1 MQTLVVEL
9 LTEELPPKALARL
22 GQTFGDTLTKALAQ
36 EDFLGPG
43 SESRWFATPRRLA
56 AQITNVRDV
65 APDKSIELAGP
76 SIKVGL
82 DGAGKPTPALLGF
95 ARKNGVAPEALEQR
109 DTPKG
114 RAFFLRTTMR
124 GSALAASVE
133 AKVGAALRALPIPK
147 MMRWGAGDAEFVR
160 PVHGLVI
167 MHGTRVIPGR
177 IMGVE
182 SGATTQG
189 HRFRSA
195 GGVTLDNADEYA
207 DALKRRGHVIASFAE
222 RRARIVDA
230 LRTAAGSGAEAMA
243 DDALLDEV
251 TSIVEWPVVYEGR
264 FDEGFLDVPQECL
277 VLSMKQH
284 QKYFPLKEPASG
296 KLLPRF
302 LVVSNLDTP
311 DPFNVVHGNERVLRA
326 RLADAKF
333 FFDQD
338 RKVRLD
344 ARVAQ
349 LAQVVY
355 HSRLGTQLERVDR
368 IERLTQPISRAL
380 ELDPALAARAAR
392 LAKTDLLTG
401 MVGEFPE
408 LQGIMGRYYA
418 IGDGEPQDVA
428 DAIEDH
434 YRPRFSGDV
443 LPRSPVGCVVALA
456 DKLEMLAGLFG
467 IGQVPSGDKD
477 PFGLRRQA
485 LGVIRIVA
493 ERRLPLSLPCLVKK
507 AFGVFQNPSAG
518 TAESD
523 FSKMVRVLE
532 QLAPTA
538 PDAALLDFMFDRMR
552 GYFAEAGYTA
562 TEIDAVLAVRP
573 ERIDLIPLQLEAVRV
588 FNTLPEAPALAAA
601 NKRIAN
607 ILRKAARVPADFD
620 HSLLLEPPE
629 RALAQ
634 QFERARSAA
643 EAHFAA
649 QHYEHMLKTFAG
661 LRGAVD
667 AFFDGVMVMA
677 DDERLRDNRVA
688 LLAQLRESMNRIAD
702 ISKLAI

>member
-1 MQTLVVEL
+1 METLLVEL

-56 AQITNVRDV
+56 AQITHVRDV
-65 APDKSIELAGP
+65 APDKAIELAGP

-114 RAFFLRTTMR
+114 RVFFLRTTVR

-222 RRARIVDA
+222 RRTRIVDA
-230 LRTAAGSGAEAMA
+230 LRTAAGTGAQAMA

-355 HSRLGTQLERVDR
+355 HNRLGTQLERVDR

-485 LGVIRIVA
+485 LGVIRIAA
-493 ERRLPLSLPCLVKK
+493 ERRLALSLRCLVDR
-507 AFGVFQNPSAG
+507 AFGVFEGSA
-518 TAESD
+518 D
-523 FSKMVRVLE
+523 LE
-532 QLAPTA
+532 QARE
-538 PDAALLDFMFDRMR
+538 ALLDFIFDRMR

-562 TEIDAVLAVRP
+562 SEIDAVLAVRP
-573 ERIDLIPLQLEAVRV
+573 ERIDLIPLQLEAVRL

-620 HSLLLEPPE
+620 HGLLVEPPE

-643 EAHFAA
+643 DAHYAA
-649 QHYEHMLKTFAG
+649 QDYEHMLKTFAG

-677 DDERLRDNRVA
+677 EDERLRDNRVA
-688 LLAQLRESMNRIAD
+688 LLARLRESMNRIAD

>member
-1 MQTLVVEL
+1 METLLVEL

-230 LRTAAGSGAEAMA
+230 LRTAPGSGAEAMA

-264 FDEGFLDVPQECL
+264 FMEGFLDVPQECL

-355 HSRLGTQLERVDR
+355 HNRLGTQLERVDR

-485 LGVIRIVA
+485 LGVIRIAA
-493 ERRLPLSLPCLVKK
+493 ERRLALSLRCLVDR
-507 AFGVFQNPSAG
+507 AFGVFEGSAG
-518 TAESD
+518 
-523 FSKMVRVLE
+523 LE
-532 QLAPTA
+532 QARE
-538 PDAALLDFMFDRMR
+538 ALLDFIFDRMR

-562 TEIDAVLAVRP
+562 SEIDAVLAVRP
-573 ERIDLIPLQLEAVRV
+573 ERIDLIPLQLEAVRL

-620 HSLLLEPPE
+620 HGLLVEPPE

-643 EAHFAA
+643 DAHYAA
-649 QHYEHMLKTFAG
+649 QDYEHMLKTFAG

-677 DDERLRDNRVA
+677 EDERLRDNRVA
-688 LLAQLRESMNRIAD
+688 LLARLRESMNRIAD

>member
-1 MQTLVVEL
+1 METLLVEL

-222 RRARIVDA
+222 RRTRIVDA

-355 HSRLGTQLERVDR
+355 HNRLGTQLERVDR

-485 LGVIRIVA
+485 LGVIRIAA
-493 ERRLPLSLPCLVKK
+493 ERRLALSLRCLVDR
-507 AFGVFQNPSAG
+507 AFDVFEGSA
-518 TAESD
+518 D
-523 FSKMVRVLE
+523 LE
-532 QLAPTA
+532 GARE
-538 PDAALLDFMFDRMR
+538 ALLDFMFDRMR

-562 TEIDAVLAVRP
+562 TEIEAVLAVRP

-620 HSLLLEPPE
+620 HSLLIEPPE

-688 LLAQLRESMNRIAD
+688 LLAQLRQSMNRIAD